1 MAAMAAMEANMK
13 KCRLI
18 FPRIFLPTLILMVTL
33 TVSAIGFAA
42 FSEAAPQNQ
51 GISVLVDNVRITFDQ
66 PPVNMNGRVMVPIRY
81 VVEQMGCS
89 VFWDEQTQTV
99 YINTPGI
106 PLKRTSEKSENINV
120 YVNNDRIFFTDQQPV
135 NVGGRILLPVRFVA
149 ERLGHNVSWDERA
162 QTVSI
167 TNIVPPD
174 LPGGQMTIHFIDVG
188 QGNAIFIDY
197 GEFEMLI
204 DAGGVE
210 YGRGVVDYI
219 WPLVDG
225 PVEIVLATH
234 PHDDHI
240 GGMPHVLNAFHVNK
254 VIYNGEMPDSEYFR
268 DFDRAVNVTGR
279 ENLAVVKDMTIQ
291 IGQYAELHI
300 FAPMKTYE
308 KTNNNSVVVMLTYR
322 GTSVLLTGDIEAEAE
337 HDFAYRLPGV
347 NVLQVPHHGSRSS
360 STAVFLRALR
370 PEYVIISAGRYNP
383 FGHPHKEVMER
394 LLATGATIYGT
405 FKEGTIIMTI
415 DRNGNYTISAATP
428 LSLSNVGGN

>member
-1 MAAMAAMEANMK
+1 
-13 KCRLI
+13 
-18 FPRIFLPTLILMVTL
+18 
-33 TVSAIGFAA
+33 
-42 FSEAAPQNQ
+42 
-51 GISVLVDNVRITFDQ
+51 
-66 PPVNMNGRVMVPIRY
+66 
-81 VVEQMGCS
+81 
-89 VFWDEQTQTV
+89 
-99 YINTPGI
+99 
-106 PLKRTSEKSENINV
+106 
-120 YVNNDRIFFTDQQPV
+120 
-135 NVGGRILLPVRFVA
+135 
-149 ERLGHNVSWDERA
+149 
-162 QTVSI
+162 
-167 TNIVPPD
+167 
-174 LPGGQMTIHFIDVG
+174 MTIHFIDVG